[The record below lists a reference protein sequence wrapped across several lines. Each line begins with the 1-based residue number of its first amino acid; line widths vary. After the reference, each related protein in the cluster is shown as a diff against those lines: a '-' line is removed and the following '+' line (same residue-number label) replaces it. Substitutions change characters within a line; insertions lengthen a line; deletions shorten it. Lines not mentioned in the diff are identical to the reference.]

1 MLVFQSVSGSP
12 AASTGTDAKSGP
24 VKADT
29 HTAALRSSG
38 DGRSASLKQD
48 DVKPFSMLG
57 VTWTDPG
64 ARALGT
70 VKVRDPR
77 CGVRTVVDVAAAGR

>member
-1 MLVFQSVSGSP
+1 MKRRRIAGTAAAVVAGISGVLVFQGVTGIGDSSGS
-12 AASTGTDAKSGP
+12 ADAKSGP

-29 HTAALRSSG
+29 RTAALRSSG

-57 VTWTDPG
+57 VTCAPG
-64 ARALGT
+64 
-70 VKVRDPR
+70 P
-77 CGVRTVVDVAAAGR
+77 